1 MDDHAAVWNNG
12 IHVAFVTES
21 DITINTFTSTFIQI
35 ANSLEGDQINYLSLS
50 FTKWDRSGE
59 QFGCCLSR

>member
-50 FTKWDRSGE
+50 FTK
-59 QFGCCLSR
+59 

>member
-12 IHVAFVTES
+12 IHVALVIES
-21 DITINTFTSTFIQI
+21 DITINTLIQI

-50 FTKWDRSGE
+50 FTK
-59 QFGCCLSR
+59 